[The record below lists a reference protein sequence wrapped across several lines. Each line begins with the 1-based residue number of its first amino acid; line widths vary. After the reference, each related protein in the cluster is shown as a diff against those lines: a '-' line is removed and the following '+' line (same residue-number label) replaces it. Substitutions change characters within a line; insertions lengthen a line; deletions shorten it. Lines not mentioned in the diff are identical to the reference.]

1 MANNIDLDA
10 LAQEFNIE
18 INEALADTEIPL
30 DELEATEMSDPD
42 KVLSTNIKKANAIL
56 DRIIQ
61 EINRRGMEARLGEV
75 AGQLINNI
83 NQAANQIY
91 TKNFSMGDLRLKKK
105 MVELKERLAD
115 YKEREV
121 RIKEL
126 TAGSGKQQGGVVNQN
141 LIITDRETALRLA
154 REQMAQIKLLENTKK
169 EDVEAKGE
177 NDGNE

>member
-1 MANNIDLDA
+1 
-10 LAQEFNIE
+10 
-18 INEALADTEIPL
+18 
-30 DELEATEMSDPD
+30 
-42 KVLSTNIKKANAIL
+42 
-56 DRIIQ
+56 
-61 EINRRGMEARLGEV
+61 
-75 AGQLINNI
+75 
-83 NQAANQIY
+83 
-91 TKNFSMGDLRLKKK
+91 MGDLRLKKK